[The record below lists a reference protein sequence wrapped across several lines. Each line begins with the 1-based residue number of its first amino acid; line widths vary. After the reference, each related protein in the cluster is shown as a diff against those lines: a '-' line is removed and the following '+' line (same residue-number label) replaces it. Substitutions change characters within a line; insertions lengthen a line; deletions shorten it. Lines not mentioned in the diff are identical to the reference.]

1 MSLTVEVV
9 EELHASHRNVDG
21 QSVTQLPAVARATRI
36 LELIK
41 SAPQNRALFLT
52 LAAIALAGAEA
63 VNRIQN
69 G

>member
-1 MSLTVEVV
+1 MSVTVELV
-9 EELHASHRNVDG
+9 EELKASYRNVDG
-21 QSVTQLPAVARATRI
+21 KSLTPLLAIARATRI